1 MAPFGV
7 DVVVDYPKCPQ
18 DLNAIENAWNVLCH
32 WWDVTV
38 PARLESRED
47 CVNRLQAAVLKG
59 LTHTGRN
66 KPVITITAHSVIR
79 VIRPVIRCKKWV
91 IRVIHI

>member
-59 LTHTGRN
+59 VNAYRAEQTRHHDHCPLRD
-66 KPVITITAHSVIR
+66 PCDPSR
-79 VIRPVIRCKKWV
+79 DPL
-91 IRVIHI
+91 